1 MDVICWM
8 VTWLRGLVSP
18 KGRFTADR
26 PRRIRPIRHSTRTGS
41 VMTIML
47 LFALPVLFGFAA
59 LAMDL
64 GMVQYAREQLQI
76 GVDAA
81 ALAGAA
87 ALMEAAPPPS
97 WTDVDTQEEILT
109 DRTFMTRQRQLAA
122 AQNEAI
128 QYAARNQVLYRPI
141 TLAAKSQNFRHG
153 DVNIGW
159 VEDPTDLACEM
170 TSWTGVS
177 AAAGYGWTWGNSRRC
192 SRRPPWS
199 IRSTARSS

>member
-1 MDVICWM
+1 
-8 VTWLRGLVSP
+8 
-18 KGRFTADR
+18 
-26 PRRIRPIRHSTRTGS
+26 
-41 VMTIML
+41 MTIML

-64 GMVQYAREQLQI
+64 AMVQYAREQLQI

-170 TSWTGVS
+170 TSWTSTGLV
-177 AAAGYGWTWGNSRRC
+177 NSV
-192 SRRPPWS
+192 S
-199 IRSTARSS
+199 IRGARARHRGNPVSLWFGRAVGFAHKIGRAHV